1 MHGVGPI
8 AFLKRLFMLSLV
20 RAFVFTVF
28 DDHLGRRCQFVGGQR
43 VSVTAILEMTEE
55 RGAEA

>member
-1 MHGVGPI
+1 
-8 AFLKRLFMLSLV
+8 MLSLV